1 MLHGLIQCIFLI
13 YFRIYLSCGVITL
26 VLCINKRRLLWIGE
40 CTAFAGYLFVQYFIF
55 YFSSIGGWIGKFQ
68 SIDPFI
74 KQGKPNFLV
83 YIFIF

>member
-40 CTAFAGYLFVQYFIF
+40 CTAFAGYLFVQYFF
-55 YFSSIGGWIGKFQ
+55 
-68 SIDPFI
+68 FI
-74 KQGKPNFLV
+74 LV
-83 YIFIF
+83 QLEDGLVNSNLLIHLLNKVNHTF